1 MATYVTYMVLNIF
14 FLMVALIVLA
24 WRKLLSLGHAVWL
37 TLVVLLV
44 MTIMFDSLIIHFG
57 VVAYD
62 LNKILGVRVGLAPI
76 EDLLYSLLAGLAVPA
91 IWKGLDRERKD

>member
-1 MATYVTYMVLNIF
+1 MATYVTYIVLNIF
-14 FLMVALIVLA
+14 FLMVVLIMLA
-24 WRKLLSLGHAVWL
+24 WRRLLAFSRAVCL

-44 MTIMFDSLIIHFG
+44 MTIVFDSLLIYLGI
-57 VVAYD
+57 VAYSLD
-62 LNKILGVRVGLAPI
+62 KISGMRVGLAPI

>member
-24 WRKLLSLGHAVWL
+24 WRKLLNFGHAVWL

-44 MTIMFDSLIIHFG
+44 MTIVFDSLIIHFG

>member
-1 MATYVTYMVLNIF
+1 MATYIVLNML
-14 FLMVALIVLA
+14 FLASALGLLA
-24 WRKLLSLGHAVWL
+24 WRRLLAFSRPVCL

-44 MTIMFDSLIIHFG
+44 MTIVFDSLIIYFG